1 MQITIR
7 YLEQRDL
14 NMHVK
19 AKAQIKECYEKN
31 KIGDPNFRSLTLS
44 MKTRLRQ
51 MVGEAHWKK
60 AQEYLD
66 GFLKHKQQTRL
77 EDQSSKT
84 IGYDTT
90 HTKEKQPT
98 VSTALIAELSE
109 DGRVLQHQQ
118 RGSTELA
125 ALIAKLPAATVAP
138 FFYPA
143 TCLLGTGYKL
153 SLNCR
158 DCLSSNVS
166 YTRGEQPRMFLCC
179 CYRCGYR
186 WKAIF
191 PLSCDPLTDI
201 AHVEY
206 EQYVMRSALDDDD
219 DVASMKCSTSTQFV
233 PSTPVSNGT
242 SRAVHSSPCAPP
254 IPSVVGGSNF
264 IPISDKLRNW

>member
-44 MKTRLRQ
+44 IKTRLRQ
-51 MVGEAHWKK
+51 TVGEAHWKK

-125 ALIAKLPAATVAP
+125 ALIAKLPAATVTP

-143 TCLLGTGYKL
+143 TCLLGTGYRL
-153 SLNCR
+153 SLGV
-158 DCLSSNVS
+158 LSSFFTCIS
-166 YTRGEQPRMFLCC
+166 TDTKLTGE
-179 CYRCGYR
+179 
-186 WKAIF
+186 AI
-191 PLSCDPLTDI
+191 L
-201 AHVEY
+201 Y
-206 EQYVMRSALDDDD
+206 KRY
-219 DVASMKCSTSTQFV
+219 
-233 PSTPVSNGT
+233 
-242 SRAVHSSPCAPP
+242 SPIFIVYLP
-254 IPSVVGGSNF
+254 ILFNF
-264 IPISDKLRNW
+264 TIFRFT